1 MTWACLGASGMREP
15 ARMKRP
21 EHERGILMAKVFRPS
36 TREASILSKIES
48 SKEHARRMSISAIP
62 DCIEAL
68 SNAVTMKLVEN
79 QLVETTNKNGLQE
92 NIQQCLETLHRADD
106 FDVDYK
112 LSPFRQIVPH
122 PHVVSL
128 YLTAFVLEEVIN
140 LRDTVDVFG
149 SDEDIY
155 LTIHQQVS
163 RFLP

>member
-1 MTWACLGASGMREP
+1 
-15 ARMKRP
+15 
-21 EHERGILMAKVFRPS
+21 MAKIFRPS

-48 SKEHARRMSISAIP
+48 SKEHARRRAISSIP
-62 DCIEAL
+62 DCLESL
-68 SNAVTMKLVEN
+68 SNAVTMKLVEK

-92 NIQQCLETLHRADD
+92 KVQDCLETLSRADD

-112 LSPFRQIVPH
+112 LSPFRQIAPQ

-140 LRDTVDVFG
+140 LKDTVDVFG

-155 LTIHQQVS
+155 ITIHQQVAKY
-163 RFLP
+163 LP